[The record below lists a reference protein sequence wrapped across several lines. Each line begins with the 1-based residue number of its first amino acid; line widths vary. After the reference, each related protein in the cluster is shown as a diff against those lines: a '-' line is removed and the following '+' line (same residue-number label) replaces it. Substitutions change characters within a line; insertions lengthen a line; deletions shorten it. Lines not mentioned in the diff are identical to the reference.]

1 MVQNLRSRLRGCLHY
16 TGATFAQ
23 DRVHSGSLSWLYIQL
38 HDTTT
43 KRHAGGIHPS
53 VISPLLLYRGENLS
67 PVRNLATVSC
77 IRETTRRFGVP
88 IDWNWKHT
96 RNVFAILNHTCILST
111 WSVPSNSE
119 IRKWRSHHVNAIRN
133 LKFIP
138 VWNSRWCEFS
148 RVNIRLFNPLLGLA
162 AAYPGRGVLGWAS
175 ES

>member
-1 MVQNLRSRLRGCLHY
+1 MFTLHRGDFRAGPSSLRFPLMALHSVTWY
-16 TGATFAQ
+16 HHKTSCRRESPQRDFTSVVVPG
-23 DRVHSGSLSWLYIQL
+23 RESLSG
-38 HDTTT
+38 T
-43 KRHAGGIHPS
+43 KS
-53 VISPLLLYRGENLS
+53 
-67 PVRNLATVSC
+67 RNC
-77 IRETTRRFGVP
+77 IMY
-88 IDWNWKHT
+88 T
-96 RNVFAILNHTCILST
+96 RNDHTFRCADRLELKAHAKCLRFWITWST

-148 RVNIRLFNPLLGLA
+148 RVNTRLFNPRLGLA